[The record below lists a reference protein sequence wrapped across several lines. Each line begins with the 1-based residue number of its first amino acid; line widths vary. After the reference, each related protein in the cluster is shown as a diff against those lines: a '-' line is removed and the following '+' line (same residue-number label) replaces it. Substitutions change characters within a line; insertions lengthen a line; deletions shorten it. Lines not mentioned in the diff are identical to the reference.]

1 MAQFLKPIFTPS
13 FNKQYKKL
21 SIKLQ
26 RKFTK
31 QLEYLVKNYRHPS
44 LRAKKMESVNKFE
57 ARIDRHNR
65 FTFQIEDNQIILR
78 NIGPHD
84 TGLGKK

>member
-57 ARIDRHNR
+57 ARIDFHNR
-65 FTFQIEDNQIILR
+65 FTYLIDTEEILILT
-78 NIGPHD
+78 IGPHHV
-84 TGLGKK
+84 GLGKK